1 MQEVHGDGMHCC
13 HSLMGQPCLFS
24 WEGLYLDEQAGVN
37 VVIMHLSL
45 NARDGRQHAGVWDR
59 SVGDGY
65 LQFTVL

>member
-1 MQEVHGDGMHCC
+1 
-13 HSLMGQPCLFS
+13 
-24 WEGLYLDEQAGVN
+24 VN